1 MTDRSE
7 AIVISL
13 SPSHDTDRKVVL
25 EPRADG
31 RYTLVEK
38 SWDDARGR
46 WRTTGS
52 ESVDHVAVSTPC
64 DDVLVPGAT
73 PPESA
78 D

>member
-13 SPSHDTDRKVVL
+13 SPTRDSDRKVVL
-25 EPRADG
+25 EPRSDG

-46 WRTTGS
+46 WRTTGTQD
-52 ESVDHVAVSTPC
+52 VDHVAVSTPC

-73 PPESA
+73 APESA